1 MKDGFT
7 AEIRVRTL
15 TSQSE
20 IYPEAESGSV
30 RLEVCKDLGAF
41 FKKEMGLQEYE

>member
-7 AEIRVRTL
+7 MEIRVRTL

-20 IYPEAESGSV
+20 IYPEAESGPV
-30 RLEVCKDLGAF
+30 EPEVYKNFGAL
-41 FKKEMGLQEYE
+41 FKK